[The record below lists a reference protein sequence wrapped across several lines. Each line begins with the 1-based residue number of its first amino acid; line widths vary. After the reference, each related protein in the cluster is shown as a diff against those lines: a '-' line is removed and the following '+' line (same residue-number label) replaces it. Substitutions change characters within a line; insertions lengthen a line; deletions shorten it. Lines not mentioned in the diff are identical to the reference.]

1 MNSPYIDARHELTT
15 ASQVVDVRPLST
27 RLGEILSNKWY
38 MSAAALPC
46 VALAPVF
53 PVAAPLA
60 LAAGLGVVATNR
72 LVRPLLPLRYPI
84 YETDVDPRTK
94 KKGNGILYVGGLKS
108 TSTYDR
114 FKQLWANDDDLR
126 RHALII
132 GTTGSGKSE
141 LLKSIFYN
149 ALCWTSGF
157 FCADGKADNKLPTDT
172 LNLARMLGR
181 DDDVLF
187 LSFLLGGKT
196 PEQVRRS
203 RVRRTN
209 RFNPFSSADADTVI
223 QMGANMLPKVEGE
236 GKNWQE
242 KALNLWRAMVVAVYY
257 KRDKEGLEV
266 DVGTLIDYLSLPNI
280 EKLYLRGYEE
290 VLENGGDPS
299 NPKDWS
305 YGYAGIK
312 SYLDSGCPAYKVEK
326 LLAKHGLGPNS
337 NPASRIGA
345 RPQDGKAFE
354 QQDMAYEQH
363 SYRTSQ
369 LLPVLNLL
377 HKTYGHIFAEKYS
390 EINMVDV
397 TLNHRI
403 LAMLIPS
410 LEKSA
415 QEAENLG
422 KLGIACLR
430 VMMGRNLGADI
441 EGSRTAL
448 LDSKA
453 TTSPVPYIVALDELG
468 YYFADGIAVMFA
480 QARSLGFCM
489 IAAAQ
494 DLEKLMDG
502 QSKSSE
508 TGAMLANQAMK
519 YFLRIK
525 DHGKTMDMIE
535 KIVGKTMVAVRR
547 TFEDGALGFKKS
559 KELEVKEVSRV
570 SFQEMQNLPAG
581 EGIVALD
588 DRPHRFKSMYM
599 GDDLEK
605 HFALKEYWVNRF
617 LQVAPPSRDEV
628 MAYSLPLSVLD
639 DPAVKGEVLKQVL
652 TYERRP
658 QLATVSPDPMIG
670 AVAKAVQGLSGRVSA
685 EMRAVVMYEAAKQ
698 ALGLGKDGALPQSPG
713 VANETPLARGH
724 EGTTNGVVAA
734 SGHAATPV
742 GADVPKRGVI
752 TNDDVLSF
760 LDDEP
765 FERKP
770 AADLLDPDE
779 DDVPVAGSTQDAGV
793 DVVEIMVENLR
804 GFSIETAEAV
814 MESKRSGS
822 RNSWVRDAVESVGK
836 PSLEDESLEATNS
849 PAPKQ
854 ETAVGFTKQTFDSVA
869 DLESLL
875 GNPAPKKAAKAVESA
890 VSAAVTP
897 EIKAGGLD
905 PSQIHEFFDIL
916 TKK

>member
-46 VALAPVF
+46 IALAPMF
-53 PVAAPLA
+53 PIVAPLS
-60 LAAGLGVVATNR
+60 LAVGAAVIATNR

-84 YETDVDPRTK
+84 YEQEVDPRTK
-94 KKGNGILYVGGLKS
+94 KVGNGVLYVGGLKS

-126 RHALII
+126 RHVLVM

-187 LSFLLGGKT
+187 LNFLLGGKT

-290 VLENGGDPS
+290 VLEAGGDPA

-337 NPASRIGA
+337 TSASRIGA

-363 SYRTSQ
+363 AYRTSQ

-377 HKTYGHIFAEKYS
+377 HKTYGHIFSEKYS

-453 TTSPVPYIVALDELG
+453 TRSPVPYIVALDELG

-502 QSKSSE
+502 QAKSSE

-525 DHGKTMDMIE
+525 DHGKTMDMID
-535 KIVGKTMVAVRR
+535 KIVGKTTVAVRR
-547 TFEDGALGFKKS
+547 TFEDGVLGFKKS
-559 KELEVKEVSRV
+559 RELEVKEVSRV

-599 GDDLEK
+599 GDDLDK
-605 HFALKEYWVNRF
+605 HFALKEFWVNRF
-617 LQVAPPSRDEV
+617 LQVAPPSHADL
-628 MAYSLPLSVLD
+628 MAYSLPKSVLD
-639 DPAVKGEVLKQVL
+639 DPAVKGEVLRQVL
-652 TYERRP
+652 TYERRA
-658 QLATVSPDPMIG
+658 QLTTVMPDPVLS
-670 AVAKAVQGLSGRVSA
+670 AVVKSVAGLSGRVSA

-698 ALGLGKDGALPQSPG
+698 ALEALKDGQLEGGGAAGIDSGDPIAPG
-713 VANETPLARGH
+713 KGEDRAAAAR
-724 EGTTNGVVAA
+724 
-734 SGHAATPV
+734 V
-742 GADVPKRGVI
+742 GADVPRSGVI

-770 AADLLDPDE
+770 AADLLDPD
-779 DDVPVAGSTQDAGV
+779 DDEVAETAVLSQDAVV
-793 DVVEIMVENLR
+793 DVVEMMQENLR
-804 GFSIETAEAV
+804 SFNVETAEG
-814 MESKRSGS
+814 MLDNKRGH
-822 RNSWVRDAVESVGK
+822 RMNWVRDAVESVGK
-836 PSLEDESLEATNS
+836 PRDEMEANVPTKNLADK
-849 PAPKQ
+849 P
-854 ETAVGFTKQTFDSVA
+854 ETAVGFTKQTLESVS
-869 DLESLL
+869 DLEALL

-897 EIKAGGLD
+897 DIKAGALD